1 MYYFNT
7 NDIMLFC
14 ITRRKKSMSKLKTM
28 RLQLGMKLREVAEKT
43 GEKLSAVHA
52 NERRGIQ
59 TVRLAKKYA
68 SALGCQPEDVL
79 EV

>member
-1 MYYFNT
+1 
-7 NDIMLFC
+7 
-14 ITRRKKSMSKLKTM
+14 MSKLKAM

-43 GEKLSAVHA
+43 GEKISAVHA

-68 SALGCQPEDVL
+68 GALGCQPGDLL